1 MFYFNSARDFIYR
14 VEQNDLI
21 RINNSIIL
29 SKAYSFETEK
39 QIKG

>member
-21 RINNSIIL
+21 RIINLIIL